1 MAKRKVSNPLA
12 LVVLGLLGERPMHP
26 YEMATTLRSRAK
38 EDSIKLNYGSLY
50 SVVESLVRHG
60 LIEVS
65 EVLRDGRR
73 PERTV
78 YAITGPGRL
87 EFVDWLSELISVP
100 VKEYPQF
107 EAALALM
114 GGLAPPEALSL
125 LRLRVHRLS
134 AEVSGAEAALA
145 RTLEAGLPRMFVI
158 ELEYRLGQQ
167 RAELAFVEAL
177 VAEIAD
183 ARIDGYELWAQ
194 AHETGEAPFDDQ
206 VWKTSI

>member
-12 LVVLGLLGERPMHP
+12 LAVLGLLGERPMHP

-50 SVVESLVRHG
+50 SVVEALVRHG

-65 EVLRDGRR
+65 ETLRDGRR

-87 EFVDWLSELISVP
+87 EFVDWLSELVSVP

-107 EAALALM
+107 EAALALL
-114 GGLAPPEALSL
+114 GGLSPDEALNL
-125 LRLRVHRLS
+125 LRLRAHRLS
-134 AEVSGAEAALA
+134 SEVSAAEAALA
-145 RTLEAGLPRMFVI
+145 RTLDAGLPRMFVI
-158 ELEYRLGQQ
+158 ELEYRLGQL
-167 RAELAFVEAL
+167 RAELAFVESL
-177 VAEIAD
+177 VGEIAD
-183 ARIDGYELWAQ
+183 GRIDGYELWAQ
-194 AHETGEAPFDDQ
+194 AHETGEAPFDGQ
-206 VWKTSI
+206 VWKTSS